1 MTGVQTCALPI
12 YPEEFAALAASL
24 KGAAKARAVEGDG
37 YRELKRL
44 MPPPER
50 RGVVLIDPPFESENE
65 FADAARALIEEHR
78 RFATGIYLFW
88 YPAKSMAS
96 VAAAAGEMMNAGMT
110 SLLKVE
116 LDVGAPPE
124 PVAEGRGPKLSA
136 TGLLIVNPPYGFADE
151 MKSLLPYLARHLS
164 QGPNAACT
172 VAWLAGGE

>member
-1 MTGVQTCALPI
+1 MLFRSDVRRERFVCRPSRRLERREDDIGLHRHA
-12 YPEEFAALAASL
+12 PEGLVADRRRECIQH
-24 KGAAKARAVEGDG
+24 GAAARAH
-37 YRELKRL
+37 
-44 MPPPER
+44 R
-50 RGVVLIDPPFESENE
+50 R